1 MNSPESAA
9 SAPSDT
15 STPSDSSASSDTST
29 PSDTDL
35 RSWLR
40 ARVAHYVH
48 LDVADIDTTATLT
61 TYGLDSVYALT
72 LCGDIEDHLGLV
84 LEPTVAWDHPT
95 IDALARHVEET
106 LAQSSPAGESR

>member
-1 MNSPESAA
+1 MTSPESAQ
-9 SAPSDT
+9 SAL
-15 STPSDSSASSDTST
+15 
-29 PSDTDL
+29 SDTDL

-40 ARVAHYVH
+40 ARVAHYVQ
-48 LDVADIDTTATLT
+48 LDAADIDITAALT

-106 LAQSSPAGESR
+106 LAQASPSGESR

>member
-1 MNSPESAA
+1 MNSPESAP
-9 SAPSDT
+9 SAL
-15 STPSDSSASSDTST
+15 
-29 PSDTDL
+29 SDTDL

-40 ARVAHYVH
+40 ARVAHYVQ
-48 LDVADIDTTATLT
+48 LDAADIDTTATLT

-95 IDALARHVEET
+95 IDALAQHVEEM
-106 LAQSSPAGESR
+106 LAQASPSGESR